1 MSYGGFSLPPV
12 LGSCRC
18 RQHGVVGL
26 ATAAVSL
33 ARSRGRNGSL
43 WIAAFFA
50 VLVVGVFLR
59 DD

>member
-1 MSYGGFSLPPV
+1 
-12 LGSCRC
+12 
-18 RQHGVVGL
+18 VVGL